1 MSKDYKI
8 EQESARIARCGAHLD
23 GMVQGDDDGGGDGGD
38 GGDVDD
44 NNDEDYD
51 EHSTVWGPLGRHGSR

>member
-23 GMVQGDDDGGGDGGD
+23 GMVRGDDEDGGDDDDGGDGGD
-38 GGDVDD
+38 GGDG
-44 NNDEDYD
+44 E
-51 EHSTVWGPLGRHGSR
+51 EQGGGFHKH